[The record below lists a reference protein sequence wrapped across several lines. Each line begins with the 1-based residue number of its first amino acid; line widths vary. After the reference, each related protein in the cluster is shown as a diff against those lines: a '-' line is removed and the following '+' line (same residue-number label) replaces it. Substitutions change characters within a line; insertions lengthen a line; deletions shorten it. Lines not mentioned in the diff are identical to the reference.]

1 MAGNALRKK
10 LVRDMRHSGMQL
22 FAIVL
27 LCSLGTFMF
36 AGLQGTARLAQGTI
50 DVYFE
55 ENNLADFWVAV
66 PNADRDTLMRIRGID
81 GVEEACARMNVDLD
95 STLPGE
101 PTLNVTGY
109 DGEMTINS
117 PIVREG
123 EALGTA
129 DLRGCLIQAGFADAH
144 GLTVGD
150 RVGVKLAGEE
160 YSFFIRGIVFSPEF
174 ICVTEDIYPD
184 PETYGYILI
193 NAEAMPAIALTQVVV
208 SLTSGADQAA
218 VQSAIEELLPTA
230 LVLDRNAHQSTANAS
245 SNARMFANLT
255 LVFPI
260 IAYLVAALIVMT
272 TLTRMIDNQR
282 LQLGTLKA
290 LGYPSHRICWH
301 YLAYAIWP
309 ALLGSML
316 GVLAGHTT
324 LPAIIW
330 ALLLGQNE
338 YPYRVYPSVSL
349 ASWGMVLLTIV
360 MSVLI
365 CLIAYRR
372 SARETTASLLRPKPP
387 KAGRRILLERIGP
400 LWRRFGFNTKMMI
413 RNLMR
418 NRMRT
423 VMSFVGV
430 LCCNALIIASFGLQD
445 SVRALAENH
454 YTKTLR
460 YDVRADLTGDV
471 DTAESYC
478 RRLDAAKVE
487 CVMERSV
494 SVRSDTASRATLLT
508 VVEPMQ
514 TMLRVGRNETLV
526 EILPGGVAITQKLAQ
541 TLHVNTGDM
550 LTLFFPGDDEP
561 VRLAVTQIVFNSV
574 TQGLYMQSET
584 WEDLR
589 KGAFVPTAL
598 LMTAPSEACLEEL
611 SRMDEVDVLK
621 RPVEQSQELV
631 RMLDMLTTIFALITL
646 IALAL
651 AFVICYNMGLMN
663 FSERMR
669 EYATLKVLGYHQ
681 GEIRR
686 LILGENHLIAILG
699 VLAGIGPGLGLTSA
713 VLKACETETLAYPSH
728 PTVLSVVL
736 ACVITYAF
744 SILIQLILT
753 RKVRKI
759 DMVEAL
765 KSVE

>member
-81 GVEEACARMNVDLD
+81 GVEEACARMSVDLD
-95 STLPGE
+95 SMLPGE

-123 EALGTA
+123 ETLGTA

-160 YSFFIRGIVFSPEF
+160 YGFFIRGIVFSPEF

-218 VQSAIEELLPTA
+218 VQGAIEELLPTA

-324 LPAIIW
+324 LPTIIW

-338 YPYRVYPSVSL
+338 YPYRVYPSVSP

-423 VMSFVGV
+423 VMSFVGI

-454 YTKTLR
+454 YTKTLG

-494 SVRSDTASRATLLT
+494 SVRSDAASRATLLT

-550 LTLFFPGDDEP
+550 LMLFFPGDDEP

-584 WEDLR
+584 WEELR
-589 KGAFVPTAL
+589 KGAFVPTAIQ
-598 LMTAPSEACLEEL
+598 MTAPSEACLEEL
-611 SRMDEVDVLK
+611 SRMDEVDALK

>member
-1 MAGNALRKK
+1 MTGNMLRRK

-66 PNADRDTLMRIRGID
+66 PEATRDTLERIRGIA
-81 GVEEACARMNVDLD
+81 GVEDVCARMSVDLE
-95 STLPGE
+95 STFPGE

-109 DGEMTINS
+109 DGEMTINI
-117 PIVREG
+117 PIVSEG
-123 EALGTA
+123 ERLIAT
-129 DLRGCLIQAGFADAH
+129 DLRGCLIQAGFAKAH

-150 RVGVKLAGEE
+150 RVSVKLAGEQ
-160 YSFFIRGIVFSPEF
+160 YDFLIRGIVYSPEF

-193 NAEAMPAIALTQVVV
+193 NASAMAAVPMTQVVV
-208 SLTSGADQAA
+208 SLSPDADEAA
-218 VQSAIEELLPTA
+218 VKDAIERLLPTA
-230 LVLDRNAHQSTANAS
+230 LVLDRNAHQSTANAI
-245 SNARMFANLT
+245 SNAQMFANLT

-260 IAYLVAALIVMT
+260 IAYAVAALIVMT

-290 LGYPSHRICWH
+290 LGYPSHKICWH

-309 ALLGSML
+309 SLFGSLL

-324 LPAIIW
+324 LPSIIW

-338 YPYRVYPSVSL
+338 YPYQVYPTVSL
-349 ASWGMVLLTIV
+349 ASWGMVLLTMV
-360 MSVLI
+360 MSVTI
-365 CLIAYRR
+365 CFITYRR

-387 KAGRRILLERIGP
+387 KAGRRILLEHIGF
-400 LWRRFGFNTKMMI
+400 LWRRFGFNTKMI
-413 RNLMR
+413 VRNLMR

-423 VMSFVGV
+423 VMSFIGI

-454 YTKTLR
+454 YTRTLS
-460 YDVRADLTGDV
+460 YDVRADLTAGA
-471 DTAESYC
+471 DTADSYR
-478 RRLDAAKVE
+478 RRLDAQKVE
-487 CVMERSV
+487 CIMEQSV
-494 SVRSDTASRATLLT
+494 NVRSESASRATLLT

-514 TMLRVGRNETLV
+514 TMLHVGKDETLV
-526 EILPGGVAITQKLAQ
+526 DILPGGVAITQKLAN
-541 TLHVNTGDM
+541 TLRVKMGDS
-550 LTLFFPGDDEP
+550 LTLFFPGDDQP
-561 VRLAVTQIVFNSV
+561 VQLCVTQIVFNSV

-584 WEDLR
+584 WENLR
-589 KGAFVPTAL
+589 KGAFVPTAIQL
-598 LMTAPSEACLEEL
+598 VQPSDACIEEL
-611 SRMDEVDVLK
+611 NKMDEVDKLK
-621 RPVEQSQELV
+621 RPVEQSQELMK
-631 RMLDMLTTIFALITL
+631 MLDMLTTIFALITL

-663 FSERMR
+663 FSERTR

-681 GEIRR
+681 QEIRR
-686 LILGENHLIAILG
+686 LILGENNLISVLG
-699 VLAGIGPGLGLTSA
+699 VLAGIMPGLGLTGV
-713 VLKACETETLAYPSH
+713 VLKVCETETLMYPSH
-728 PTVLSVVL
+728 PTVLSVVFSCL
-736 ACVITYAF
+736 ITYVF

-753 RKVRKI
+753 RKVRGV

>member
-10 LVRDMRHSGMQL
+10 LVRDMRRSGMQL
-22 FAIVL
+22 LAIVL

-36 AGLQGTARLAQGTI
+36 AALQGTARLAQGTI

-66 PNADRDTLMRIRGID
+66 PEATRDTLNRIAGID
-81 GVEEACARMNVDLD
+81 GVEDAIARMSVDLE
-95 STLPGE
+95 STIEGE

-109 DGEMTINS
+109 DGEMTINI
-117 PIVREG
+117 PIIREG
-123 EALGTA
+123 EGLRTT

-150 RVGVKLAGEE
+150 RVGVKLAGDE
-160 YSFFIRGIVFSPEF
+160 YGFIIRGIVFSPEF
-174 ICVTEDIYPD
+174 ICVTQDIYPD
-184 PETYGYILI
+184 PQTYGYILI
-193 NAEAMPAIALTQVVV
+193 NAAAMPAVPMTQVVV
-208 SLTSGADQAA
+208 SLREDADETA
-218 VQSAIEELLPTA
+218 VKSAIERLLPTA
-230 LVLDRNAHQSTANAS
+230 LVLDRNAHQSTANAK
-245 SNARMFANLT
+245 SNAQMFANLT

-290 LGYPSHRICWH
+290 LGYPSYRICWH

-309 ALLGSML
+309 ALLGSLL
-316 GVLAGHTT
+316 GVVAGHTT

-338 YPYRVYPSVSL
+338 YPYQVYPSISL

-360 MSVLI
+360 MSMVI
-365 CLIAYRR
+365 CLIAYRT

-387 KAGRRILLERIGP
+387 KAGRRILLERIVP
-400 LWRRFGFNTKMMI
+400 LWRRFGFNTKMII

-423 VMSFVGV
+423 VVSFIGV

-454 YTKTLR
+454 YTKTLG
-460 YDVRADLTGDV
+460 YDVRADLTDGA
-471 DTAESYC
+471 DTAESYR

-487 CVMERSV
+487 CIMEKSV
-494 SVRSDTASRATLLT
+494 SVRSDHTGRATLLT

-514 TMLRVGRNETLV
+514 TMLHVGKDETFV
-526 EILPGGVAITQKLAQ
+526 EILPGGAAVTQKLAD
-541 TLHVNTGDM
+541 TLDVGVGDS
-550 LTLFFPGDDEP
+550 LTIFFPGDDEP
-561 VRLAVTQIVFNSV
+561 VYLSVTQIVYNSV
-574 TQGLYMQSET
+574 TQGIYMQSET
-584 WEDLR
+584 WESLR
-589 KGAFVPTAL
+589 KGAFVPTAIQL
-598 LMTAPSEACLEEL
+598 VAPTEACLEEL
-611 SRMDEVDVLK
+611 GRMDEVDKLK
-621 RPVEQSQELV
+621 RPVEQSLELT
-631 RMLDMLTTIFALITL
+631 RMLDMLSTVFALITL

-663 FSERMR
+663 FSERVR

-686 LILGENHLIAILG
+686 LILGENNLISILG
-699 VLAGIGPGLGLTSA
+699 VLAGIAPGLGLTGV
-713 VLKACETETLAYPSH
+713 VLKACETETLVYPSH

-736 ACVITYAF
+736 ACAITYAF

-753 RKVRKI
+753 HKVRTI